1 MIKKFFPLVLV
12 TCLVL
17 TGCGYKKPEVHS
29 MMGLNI
35 SSITTICGTDC
46 TMKDIDIKSNGN
58 RVTTTY
64 EYTDVAEEKG
74 LADAKKYY
82 DYLSHLPSC
91 ANIDDYEEAKGFF
104 QAKFKVTDK
113 IDEGFLM
120 KVSFTKDT
128 YTVQIEDN
136 AKLDDK
142 Q

>member
-1 MIKKFFPLVLV
+1 MNKKFLFLVLV
-12 TCLVL
+12 TSLL
-17 TGCGYKKPEVHS
+17 LSGCGYKKPEVHS

-64 EYTDVAEEKG
+64 KYTDVAGDKG

-82 DYLSHLPSC
+82 NYLSRLPSC
-91 ANIDDYEEAKGFF
+91 VKIDDYGEAKGVF

-120 KVSFTKDT
+120 KVSFTKNT

>member
-1 MIKKFFPLVLV
+1 
-12 TCLVL
+12 
-17 TGCGYKKPEVHS
+17 

-64 EYTDVAEEKG
+64 KYTDVAGDKG

-82 DYLSHLPSC
+82 NYLSRLPSC
-91 ANIDDYEEAKGFF
+91 VKIDDYG
-104 QAKFKVTDK
+104 
-113 IDEGFLM
+113 GFLM
-120 KVSFTKDT
+120 KVSFTKNT